1 MAGYLHLN
9 MRHKYPIL
17 VWRAQMPHLRS
28 AEGIAMMKRY
38 VNNWSSVLLV
48 YSKLKR
54 NVTVKFKDGDTAELS
69 KKDYD
74 AFYEKLYRN
83 YLEDNG
89 FSYTAE
95 NMIKT
100 PDGLTLMLPPNSVY
114 SPVIDEIYL
123 MQVYGKPD
131 LTGKIAI
138 DIGASIGDTALFFK
152 KCGAKSVYG
161 YELDE
166 ARVKIAEKNIEMNRT
181 GDSVVVYN
189 KKATA
194 EELHKLMT
202 TINDPIF
209 LKLDCEGCE
218 YDIIPKLDMS
228 KVTNVVMEYHS
239 KPEPLME
246 ALTKAGFLEIRLE
259 RKSAMSKWGKMMIA
273 S

>member
-1 MAGYLHLN
+1 V
-9 MRHKYPIL
+9 PD
-17 VWRAQMPHLRS
+17 LRS
-28 AEGIAMMKRY
+28 AEGIAMLKRY
-38 VNNWSSVLLV
+38 VNNWLSVLLV
-48 YSKLKR
+48 YSNLKR

-69 KKDYD
+69 KKEYN

-89 FSYTAE
+89 FSYPAE

-100 PDGLTLMLPPNSVY
+100 PDGLTLILPPNSLY
-114 SPVIDEIYL
+114 SKVIDEVYL

-131 LTGKIAI
+131 LTGKVAI
-138 DIGASIGDTALFFK
+138 DIGAAIGDTTLFFK

-166 ARVKIAEKNIEMNRT
+166 ARVRIAEKNIEMN
-181 GDSVVVYN
+181 GMSDSVVVYN

-194 EELHKLMT
+194 EEVHKLMT

-218 YDIIPKLDMS
+218 YDIIPRLDMS
-228 KVTNVVMEYHS
+228 KVTNVVMEYHM
-239 KPEPLME
+239 KPEPLVE
-246 ALTKAGFLEIRLE
+246 ALTKAGFLDIHLE
-259 RKSAMSKWGKMMIA
+259 RKSAITRWGRMIIA
-273 S
+273 SRYLGD

>member
-1 MAGYLHLN
+1 
-9 MRHKYPIL
+9 
-17 VWRAQMPHLRS
+17 MPHLRS

-48 YSKLKR
+48 YSSLKR
-54 NVTVKFKDGDTAELS
+54 NVTVRFKDGDTAELS

-83 YLEDNG
+83 HLEDNG
-89 FSYTAE
+89 FSYPAE
-95 NMIKT
+95 NTIKT
-100 PDGLTLMLPPNSVY
+100 PDGLTLMLPQNSVY

-166 ARVKIAEKNIEMNRT
+166 ARVRIAEKNIEMNGM
-181 GDSVVVYN
+181 GDSVVIYN

-194 EELHKLMT
+194 EELHKLMK
-202 TINDPIF
+202 TINDQIF

-228 KVTNVVMEYHS
+228 KVTNVVMEYHM
-239 KPEPLME
+239 KPEPLIE

-273 S
+273 T

>member
-1 MAGYLHLN
+1 MGSH
-9 MRHKYPIL
+9 
-17 VWRAQMPHLRS
+17 MPHLRS
-28 AEGIAMMKRY
+28 AEGIAMIKRY

-69 KKDYD
+69 KKDYE
-74 AFYEKLYRN
+74 AFYEKLYRK

-89 FSYTAE
+89 FSYSAE

-100 PDGLTLMLPPNSVY
+100 PDGLTLMLPNAMY
-114 SPVIDEIYL
+114 SLVFDEIYL
-123 MQVYGKPD
+123 MQVYGKPN
-131 LTGKIAI
+131 LTGKVAI
-138 DIGASIGDTALFFK
+138 DIGAAIGDTALFFK

-161 YELDE
+161 YELDQ
-166 ARVKIAEKNIEMNRT
+166 ARARIAEENIKMNRM

-189 KKATA
+189 KKATI
-194 EELHKLMT
+194 EELHRLMS

-218 YDIIPKLDMS
+218 YDIIPKLGMS
-228 KVTNVVMEYHS
+228 KVTDVVMEYHM
-239 KPEPLME
+239 KPEPLIE
-246 ALTKAGFLEIRLE
+246 ALAKAGFSNISPDKKALVIR
-259 RKSAMSKWGKMMIA
+259 A

>member
-1 MAGYLHLN
+1 
-9 MRHKYPIL
+9 
-17 VWRAQMPHLRS
+17 MPHLRS

-48 YSKLKR
+48 YSNLKR

-83 YLEDNG
+83 HLKDNG
-89 FSYTAE
+89 FSYPSE

-100 PDGLTLMLPPNSVY
+100 PVGLTLMLPPNSVY
-114 SPVIDEIYL
+114 SSVIDEIYL

-138 DIGASIGDTALFFK
+138 DIGAAIGDTALFFK
-152 KCGAKSVYG
+152 KCGAKYVYG

-166 ARVKIAEKNIEMNRT
+166 ARIRIAEKNIEMNGM

-189 KKATA
+189 KKATV

-218 YDIIPKLDMS
+218 YDIIPTLDMS
-228 KVTNVVMEYHS
+228 QVTDVVMEYHM

-246 ALTKAGFLEIRLE
+246 ALARAGFSDISPDRKALVIR
-259 RKSAMSKWGKMMIA
+259 A